1 MRWAHTVMQPPA
13 LEPVSLD
20 EAKAHLRVTSADEDA
35 YIASLIT
42 AAREWCE
49 GFQQRAYVTQTR
61 KLVLDRFP
69 GGCAIYLPRPPLQSV
84 TSIVYTDSEGAQYTV
99 DADSYIV
106 DTDAEPGRIVLAYGA
121 SWPSVTLR
129 PAAGVEIT
137 YVAGYGDASDVPQKV
152 KQAMLLLVG
161 HWYEQREAVLVGSI
175 SKEIEFA
182 VHSLLWQD
190 RVFYG
195 SPEVW

>member
-1 MRWAHTVMQPPA
+1 MNWAHTVLQPPQQ
-13 LEPVSLD
+13 EPVSLD
-20 EAKAHLRVTSADEDA
+20 EAKAHLRVTTTDEDA
-35 YIASLIT
+35 YIASLT
-42 AAREWCE
+42 TVAREWCE
-49 GFQQRAYVTQTR
+49 GFQQRAYITQTH
-61 KLVLDRFP
+61 KLTLDRWP
-69 GGCAIYLPRPPLQSV
+69 RGCAIYLPRPPLQSV
-84 TSIVYTDSEGAQYTV
+84 TSIVYTDSEGAQYTIE
-99 DADSYIV
+99 AESYIV

-137 YVAGYGDASDVPQKV
+137 YVAGYGDASAVPQKA
-152 KQAMLLLVG
+152 KQAILLLVG
-161 HWYEQREAVLVGSI
+161 HFYEHREVVLTGGI

>member
-1 MRWAHTVMQPPA
+1 MRWAYTVVHPPA
-13 LEPVSLD
+13 TEPVSLD
-20 EAKAHLRVTSADEDA
+20 EAKAHLRVTTTDEDA

-49 GFQQRAYVTQTR
+49 GFQQRAYITQAH
-61 KLVLDRFP
+61 KLTLDRWP
-69 GGCAIYLPRPPLQSV
+69 CGRAIYLPRPPLQSV
-84 TSIVYTDSEGAQYTV
+84 TSIVYTDSEGAQYTIE
-99 DADSYIV
+99 AKSYIV

-161 HWYEQREAVLVGSI
+161 HWYEQREAVLAGSI

-195 SPEVW
+195 SPEVS

>member
-1 MRWAHTVMQPPA
+1 MNWAHTVLQPPQQ
-13 LEPVSLD
+13 EPISPD

-42 AAREWCE
+42 VAREWCE
-49 GFQQRAYVTQTR
+49 GFQQRAYITQTH
-61 KLVLDRFP
+61 KLTLDRFP
-69 GGCAIYLPRPPLQSV
+69 CGRAIYLPRPPLQSV

-99 DADSYIV
+99 DADRYIV
-106 DTDAEPGRIVLAYGA
+106 DTVSEPGRIVLSYGA
-121 SWPSVTLR
+121 SWPLVTLR

-137 YVAGYGDASDVPQKV
+137 YVAGYGDAASVPQRA
-152 KQAMLLLVG
+152 KQAILLLVG
-161 HWYEQREAVLVGSI
+161 HWYEQREAVLAGSI

-190 RVFYG
+190 RVHYG
-195 SPEVW
+195 SPEVS

>member
-1 MRWAHTVMQPPA
+1 MWWSDRISEPPQE
-13 LEPVSLD
+13 EPISLD
-20 EAKAHLRVTSADEDA
+20 EAKDHIRVIGEDEDLL
-35 YIASLIT
+35 IQSLIT

-49 GFQQRAYVTQTR
+49 GFQQRAYVAQTR
-61 KLVLDRFP
+61 RLTLDRWP
-69 GGCAIYLPRPPLQSV
+69 RGRTIHLPRPPLQSV
-84 TSIVYTDSEGAQYTV
+84 TSIVYTDREGAQYTIETE
-99 DADSYIV
+99 SYIV

-121 SWPSVTLR
+121 SWPSVALR

-161 HWYEQREAVLVGSI
+161 HWYEHREAVLTGAM